1 MHARGPTSLRPL
13 ITHTAGPR
21 PSRLRLAHAKQSRRA
36 RLRACQPASF
46 CLALASAVEALAPF
60 VAELQ
65 SMASRRAV
73 RSELDVGSTWAPLPH
88 ATLWPCRPPAPPRP
102 PPPCPTLPP
111 SVARGPLPLPPLRA
125 RPQVTGAEVSSDNAF
140 VRELVNTLPN
150 AHGTFMAQAIG
161 TCQVCRAA
169 GPAPH
174 AMRIAGIRC
183 SAAQLPARR
192 ARCRV
197 TSSQARVAPLGAS
210 ACGCSPPC

>member
-88 ATLWPCRPPAPPRP
+88 ATLWPCRPPAPPRSSPPLPHSPTVCRARPPSP
-102 PPPCPTLPP
+102 PPPARAPAGDGRRGVLRQRVCPR
-111 SVARGPLPLPPLRA
+111 AGQHAAQRA
-125 RPQVTGAEVSSDNAF
+125 RHIHGAGH
-140 VRELVNTLPN
+140 RHLPGLPCSRTRPARN
-150 AHGTFMAQAIG
+150 AHRRHPLQ
-161 TCQVCRAA
+161 CSPAA
-169 GPAPH
+169 GPA
-174 AMRIAGIRC
+174 RT
-183 SAAQLPARR
+183 LP
-192 ARCRV
+192 
-197 TSSQARVAPLGAS
+197 GD
-210 ACGCSPPC
+210 